1 MDAQAV
7 THVVAALDDA
17 GRARRTMKYMCALL
31 TGQWIVSPAWTQA
44 CLASRSAVPEAAHE
58 ARGDDRE
65 GSPSAAA
72 AHRQRLRSGG
82 EGVFAGLKVHFTG
95 DFVSPSR
102 PELEQLVQLGGGRM
116 LRHAPSP
123 PSPGKT
129 LDPGLRVICEGP
141 PPGGAPAAAAAR
153 GGRASAVEAAMTATG
168 APALA
173 HYWLLDSVT
182 HAALQPITDK
192 YILTA

>member
-1 MDAQAV
+1 
-7 THVVAALDDA
+7 
-17 GRARRTMKYMCALL
+17 MKYMCALL
-31 TGQWIVSPAWTQA
+31 TGQWVVSPAWTRA
-44 CLASRSAVPEAAHE
+44 CLASRSAVPEATHE
-58 ARGDDRE
+58 ARGDDRG
-65 GSPSAAA
+65 GSRTAAA
-72 AHRQRLRSGG
+72 AHRQRLRGG
-82 EGVFAGLKVHFTG
+82 AGAGVFAGLKVHLTG

-102 PELEQLVQLGGGRM
+102 SDLEQLVTLGGGRM

-123 PSPGKT
+123 PSPGKA

-141 PPGGAPAAAAAR
+141 PAGGAPSAAAAR
-153 GGRASAVEAAMTATG
+153 SGRASAVEAAKTATG

-182 HAALQPITDK
+182 HAELQPITDK